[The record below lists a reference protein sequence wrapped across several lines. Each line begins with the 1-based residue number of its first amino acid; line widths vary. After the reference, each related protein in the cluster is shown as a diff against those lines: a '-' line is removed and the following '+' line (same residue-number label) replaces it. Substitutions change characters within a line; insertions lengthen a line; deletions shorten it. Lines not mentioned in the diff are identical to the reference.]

1 MKEAVIVSGARTAV
15 GDFMGTLE
23 SFSPVD
29 LGVFAFNAALE
40 KAGIKGEMVES
51 LVAGHVGQGAAP
63 GNSARLVA
71 LECGMPFDSAAVTV
85 HQQCPSSMRAAEICA
100 QEIMLGKV
108 DIGATLGIESQTNT
122 PYVLQKARKGYRL
135 GDGEVIQDGLM
146 LGGLICPWNGYHMGV
161 TAENI
166 AEMYSITREEQDEYA
181 VRSHKNAYKAI
192 NEGLFKDEIVPVEI
206 KTRKGVKIFDTDEH
220 PREDASM
227 ELFSA
232 LKPVFK
238 KGGTVTAANASSLND
253 GGTALIMMSADKA
266 KELGIKPLARVV
278 SSATGGVDPKIMGMG
293 VVPAVRRALKFAGL
307 QQENIDYWEINEAF
321 AAQFL
326 GVNRELKID
335 LDIVNAVGSGISIG
349 HPVGATG
356 ARLILT
362 GINELKRRGGRYLC
376 ASLCASGGPGVAF
389 IVENIK

>member
-1 MKEAVIVSGARTAV
+1 MKEVVIVGGARTAV
-15 GDFMGTLE
+15 GDFMGALE

-29 LGVFAFNAALE
+29 LGVIAFNGALA

-71 LECGMPFDSAAVTV
+71 LAGGMPFDSAAVTV
-85 HQQCPSSMRAAEICA
+85 HQQCPSSMRAAEICS

-108 DIGATLGIESQTNT
+108 DIGATIGMESQTNT
-122 PYVLQKARKGYRL
+122 PYILQRARKGYRL

-166 AEMYSITREEQDEYA
+166 AAMYGITREEQDELA
-181 VRSHKNAYKAI
+181 LLSHQRACHAI
-192 NEGLFKDEIVPVEI
+192 AQGWFKDEIVPVEI

-220 PREDASM
+220 PRADATMESM
-227 ELFSA
+227 A
-232 LKPVFK
+232 KLKPAFK
-238 KGGTVTAANASSLND
+238 KDGTVTAGNASSLND
-253 GGTALIMMSADKA
+253 AASALIMMSADKA
-266 KELGIKPLARVV
+266 AELGIKPLARVV

-307 QQENIDYWEINEAF
+307 QQDNIDYWEINEAF

-326 GVNRELKID
+326 GVNRELKLPMD
-335 LDIVNAVGSGISIG
+335 RVNAVGSGISIG

-362 GINELKRRGGRYLC
+362 GIHELKRRGGRYLC

-389 IVENIK
+389 IVENIN